1 MQFCPMKG
9 LEFAAV
15 NMVAKEITADW
26 KMLAMFLGLE
36 YRVIEEI
43 DRYANAKYKEKAH
56 HALRKWQKRSGEN
69 ANKRV
74 LIEALEEIPRKDI
87 ADELRDM
94 K

>member
-1 MQFCPMKG
+1 M
-9 LEFAAV
+9 
-15 NMVAKEITADW
+15 
-26 KMLAMFLGLE
+26 
-36 YRVIEEI
+36 
-43 DRYANAKYKEKAH
+43 
-56 HALRKWQKRSGEN
+56 RKWQKRSGEN